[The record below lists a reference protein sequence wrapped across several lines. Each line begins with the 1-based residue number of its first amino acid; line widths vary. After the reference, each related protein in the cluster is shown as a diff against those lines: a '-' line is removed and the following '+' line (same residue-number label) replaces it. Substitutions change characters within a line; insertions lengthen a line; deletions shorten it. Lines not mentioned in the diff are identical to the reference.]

1 MSFVVLHMQ
10 KFKNAG
16 VKGIQFHNQRE
27 REIKTN
33 MDIDKSKSHLNY
45 DLVNDDQVDYNF
57 KIKELIKSKVET
69 KRAIRKDAVVMCNF
83 IISSDKAFFD
93 ELSDLE
99 QKRFFD
105 AAYDFFKNRYGDNV
119 IAAPVHLDEKTPHM
133 HLSLVP
139 ITEDKKLAAKRL
151 FDRKELRLLQDEL
164 PKYLQTHGFDLKRGI
179 DAEGKNKHIETQRF
193 KAMQLEKDIVALNNE
208 KNAFRATLNDIDDV
222 NIDCKTI
229 DSLKVENGGILNEGK
244 VLLDK
249 KDFEFLKAIAKGKRT
264 LDIEIEEL
272 KHEYNIMEFGY
283 NALMKSNHRY
293 REIEDVLDDLKE
305 KSDIMFSYLNLNDLV
320 EDYQK
325 YYDNCIEEQNKEEEE
340 EY

>member
-1 MSFVVLHMQ
+1 MQ

-33 MDIDKSKSHLNY
+33 MDIDKSKTHLNY
-45 DLVNDDQVDYNF
+45 DLINDDQVDYNF

-99 QKRFFD
+99 QKRFFYT
-105 AAYDFFKNRYGDNV
+105 AYDFFKKRYGENV

-164 PKYLQTHGFDLKRGI
+164 PKYLQTNGFDLKRGI

-193 KAMQLEKDIVALNNE
+193 KAMQLEKDIVALDNK
-208 KNAFRATLNDIDDV
+208 KNALKSDLKALNDELNDIDGVKHDLAKIE
-222 NIDCKTI
+222 NIRIESD
-229 DSLKVENGGILNEGK
+229 GFGK
-244 VLLDK
+244 VLLNK
-249 KDFEFLKAIAKGKRT
+249 SDFDLLKAIAKAKRVM
-264 LDIEIEEL
+264 DIEIKKF
-272 KHEYNIMEFGY
+272 KHDYDIMEFGY
-283 NALMKSNHRY
+283 RDLMKSNQRY
-293 REIEDVLDDLKE
+293 RGIEDALDDLRDRF
-305 KSDIMFSYLNLNDLV
+305 DIAYSYLEFKDLV
-320 EDYQK
+320 EDYKK
-325 YYDNCIEEQNKEEEE
+325 YYDYCIEEENEEEE